1 MATVE
6 KTAKYVRSKNAGP
19 FWMTIDIFC
28 ENRNQFE
35 AFKNSANFSK
45 ENIAERYSTEAEKVK
60 MFFVDD
66 LNTIK
71 ISVPKEKAS
80 GYRYERDMHSGQ
92 QYYRLLDLEL

>member
-6 KTAKYVRSKNAGP
+6 TAAKYVRSKNAGP

-28 ENRNQFE
+28 ENKKQFE
-35 AFKNSANFSK
+35 LFKISDNFTK
-45 ENIAERYSTEAEKVK
+45 ENIAARYATDPDKVK

-71 ISVPKEKAS
+71 ISVPKEKPS

-92 QYYRLLDLEL
+92 QYYQLLDLEL